1 MKLIENG
8 LIYPV
13 GAGPTPSCHA
23 STVCA
28 LPEGRI
34 MAAWFGGHH
43 ESADDVEIWSSVRE
57 GGQWSAPVQMSRT
70 TDEACWNP
78 VLYRDGDDVTLFFK
92 RGHKIAHWKT
102 FVRRSTDGGRTFGA
116 EEELIPGD
124 ESGGRGPV
132 KDKPIRLS
140 DGTLIAGASH
150 ESEDGKIW
158 RAFFDLSPD
167 GGHTWTRT
175 LYLEVKEPTR
185 LIQPTLWEDGDGV
198 HALLRSDAGV
208 VCRAD
213 SPDGRTW
220 SAVSRTALPNNNSGI
235 DCVFLTDGSSGDSPD
250 GRLALVCNP
259 VGADWGARTP
269 LSLLVSGDGG
279 RTWKREI
286 DLARG
291 EGEYSYPAVI
301 ASGREL
307 YITYT
312 WNRRSVAF
320 ARVAL

>member
-1 MKLIENG
+1 MKLLENA
-8 LIYPV
+8 LIYPL
-13 GAGPTPSCHA
+13 GEGPTPSCHA
-23 STVCA
+23 STLCV
-28 LPEGRI
+28 LPDGRI
-34 MAAWFGGHH
+34 LAAWFGGHH
-43 ESADDVEIWSSVRE
+43 ESADDVEIWAAVRDAN
-57 GGQWSAPVQMSRT
+57 GWSEPRQMSRT

-78 VLYRDGDDVTLFFK
+78 VLYRDGERVTLFFK

-102 FVRRSTDGGRTFGA
+102 FARRSSDGGLTFGE

-124 ESGGRGPV
+124 GSGGRGPV
-132 KDKPIRLS
+132 KDKPIRLR

-150 ESEDGKIW
+150 ESEDGRIW

-167 GGHTWTRT
+167 GGRTWTRT
-175 LYLEVKEPTR
+175 PYLETDEPLR

-213 SPDGRTW
+213 SENGRTW
-220 SAVSRTALPNNNSGI
+220 SKVRRTNLPNNNSGI
-235 DCVFLTDGSSGDSPD
+235 DCAMIPGDSSN

-269 LSLLVSGDGG
+269 LSLLISSDGG
-279 RTWKREI
+279 QSWKREL

-301 ASGREL
+301 AEGGEL
-307 YITYT
+307 LVTYT
-312 WNRRSVAF
+312 WNRKSIAF
-320 ARVAL
+320 ARVEI

>member
-1 MKLIENG
+1 MKLLENA
-8 LIYPV
+8 LIYPL
-13 GAGPTPSCHA
+13 GEGPTPSCHA
-23 STVCA
+23 STLCV
-28 LPEGRI
+28 LPDGRI
-34 MAAWFGGHH
+34 LAAWFGGHH
-43 ESADDVEIWSSVRE
+43 ESADDVEIWAAVRDAN
-57 GGQWSAPVQMSRT
+57 GWSGPRQMSRT

-78 VLYRDGDDVTLFFK
+78 VLYRDGEHVTLFFK

-102 FVRRSTDGGRTFGA
+102 FARRSSDGGLTFGE

-124 ESGGRGPV
+124 GSGGRGPV
-132 KDKPIRLS
+132 KDKPIRLR

-150 ESEDGKIW
+150 ESEDGRIW

-167 GGHTWTRT
+167 GGRTWTRT
-175 LYLEVKEPTR
+175 PYLETDEPLR

-213 SPDGRTW
+213 SKDGRTW
-220 SAVSRTALPNNNSGI
+220 SKVRRTNLPNNNSGI
-235 DCVFLTDGSSGDSPD
+235 DCAMIPGDSSN

-269 LSLLVSGDGG
+269 LSLLVSSDGG
-279 RTWKREI
+279 HSWKREI
-286 DLARG
+286 DLARS

-301 ASGREL
+301 AEGGEL
-307 YITYT
+307 LVTYT
-312 WNRRSVAF
+312 WNRKSIAF
-320 ARVAL
+320 ARVEI